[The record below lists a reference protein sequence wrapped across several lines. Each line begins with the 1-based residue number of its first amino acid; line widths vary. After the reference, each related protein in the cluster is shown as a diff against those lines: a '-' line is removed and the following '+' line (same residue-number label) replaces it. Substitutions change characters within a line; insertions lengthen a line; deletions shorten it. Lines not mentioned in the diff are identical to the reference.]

1 MRSDEIL
8 AQARGPLGEQR
19 FYPPYQHPACARLV
33 AHLEEIKSLEKQPGI
48 DETQLAQLKAY
59 ALEQL
64 ALFEWGENLAK
75 LAYLEMK
82 RRPMRREPL

>member
-1 MRSDEIL
+1 MSPDEIL

-33 AHLEEIKSLEKQPGI
+33 AHLEEIQALEKQPGV
-48 DETQLAQLKAY
+48 DEIQLAQLKAFT
-59 ALEQL
+59 LEQL
-64 ALFEWGENLAK
+64 SLFEWGENLAK